1 MDGCIAPMGVTMAL
15 AFHPV
20 INSGFLVPL
29 TAEKIVVQLCI
40 LFLNHQLAS
49 RVQSPA
55 CSLNLGPPTSSSVLP
70 QLTGSTTSTKPLGNL
85 HVYSEMIEAALVV
98 NQEVVMNGLPVSARR
113 SLG

>member
-1 MDGCIAPMGVTMAL
+1 MGVTTAL

-29 TAEKIVVQLCI
+29 TAEKIVVQLRI

-55 CSLNLGPPTSSSVLP
+55 CSLNMGPPTPSSVLP
-70 QLTGSTTSTKPLGNL
+70 HIQLTGSTSSKKPLGNL
-85 HVYSEMIEAALVV
+85 HSEMIEAALLV
-98 NQEVVMNGLPVSARR
+98 NQEVVMDWLPVSAGH